1 MTIRDV
7 DIKDID
13 NGLVE
18 VYEEGFNYHLNAR
31 PDIFI
36 KKDRNEITQEVID
49 TINDDNKKILVIDDN
64 EKIIGFIIFQIK
76 NKHTKKIYID
86 QLVIKED
93 QRGKGLGKLLINEIE
108 QIAKNENCK
117 RIEFDCWAFNNNAF
131 EMYKHLGYKEQLI
144 KFEKEVK

>member
-1 MTIRDV
+1 MIIRNV
-7 DIKDID
+7 NIKDID

-18 VYEEGFNYHLNAR
+18 VYEEGFNYHLNGR
-31 PDIFI
+31 PDIFR
-36 KKDRNEITQEVID
+36 KKDRKEFIQEIID
-49 TINDDNKKILVIDDN
+49 IINDNNKKILVIDNN
-64 EKIIGFIIFQIK
+64 EEIIGFIIFQIK
-76 NKHTKKIYID
+76 NKHAKKVYID
-86 QLVIKED
+86 QLIIKEN

-108 QIAKNENCK
+108 QLAKKENCK